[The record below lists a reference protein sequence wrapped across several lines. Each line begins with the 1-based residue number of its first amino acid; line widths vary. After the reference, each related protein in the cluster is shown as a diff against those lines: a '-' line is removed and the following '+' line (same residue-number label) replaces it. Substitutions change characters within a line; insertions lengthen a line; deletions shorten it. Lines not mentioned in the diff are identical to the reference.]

1 MAEPVRL
8 QKYMADCGVGGRR
21 RCEEWIDAGQVFVNG
36 ACVVEQGVKIDPD
49 KDVVTFHGRVL
60 KPITEKVTVM
70 LNKPSGYVT
79 TVHDQFNRPNVCE
92 LVKIQGIRL
101 FPVGRLDYMTTGLLL
116 LTNDGELAQKLTHP
130 SFRVPRTYHAVVR
143 GAVTGEA
150 LEALRKGG
158 LPLEDGSLTSPA
170 KVKHISSDEKIS
182 HVEVTIAEGRNREV
196 RQMFAAV
203 GYPVLRLS
211 RTSYANLTLGGLQ
224 EGKYRRLTEE
234 ELSRLEQYL
243 NKLKKQ

>member
-21 RCEEWIDAGQVFVNG
+21 RCEEWIAAGQVFVNG

-116 LTNDGELAQKLTHP
+116 LTNDGDLAQKLTHP

-203 GYPVLRLS
+203 GYPVLRLR